1 LFPDGLANQDIAPT
15 RFTVKKLTFMRN
27 FIMNSIYS
35 NTSKVRPIRWLL
47 AASICLLLVIF
58 SPLPAFTTVTQIEEA
73 PGQMLYQSRQNLRD
87 RTGKS
92 WQVVAFKRV
101 RPDGSAMISLRLVG
115 FLGAV
120 ELDHTQPLTLTTSMG
135 QTLTAKDVTSGI
147 SQGATAL
154 ANVGE
159 YDIQPVLSQ
168 LQSKI
173 PLQLTL
179 PMLTGSAVELQ
190 IPSTAIQE
198 WQTIADR

>member
-1 LFPDGLANQDIAPT
+1 MTLNQLIQTIFST
-15 RFTVKKLTFMRN
+15 R
-27 FIMNSIYS
+27 
-35 NTSKVRPIRWLL
+35 SKIRLL
-47 AASICLLLVIF
+47 VASICISLVIF
-58 SPLPAFTTVTQIEEA
+58 SSLPAFATVTQIEEA

-101 RPDGSAMISLRLVG
+101 RPDGSGVVSLRLVG

-120 ELDHTQPLTLTTSMG
+120 ELDHTKLLTLTTSMG
-135 QTLTAKDVTSGI
+135 QTLTAKDVTNEI
-147 SQGATAL
+147 SQGANAL

-159 YDIQPVLSQ
+159 YDIQTVLPQ
-168 LQSKI
+168 LQSGI
-173 PLQLTL
+173 PLELTL

>member
-1 LFPDGLANQDIAPT
+1 M
-15 RFTVKKLTFMRN
+15 KN
-27 FIMNSIYS
+27 FIMNFIYS
-35 NTSKVRPIRWLL
+35 NTSKIRPIRWLL
-47 AASICLLLVIF
+47 AASICVLLVIF
-58 SPLPAFTTVTQIEEA
+58 IPLPAFAAVTQTQEA

-87 RTGKS
+87 RSRKS

-101 RPDGSAMISLRLVG
+101 RPDGSAMVSLRLVG

-135 QTLTAKDVTSGI
+135 QILTAKDVTDEI
-147 SQGATAL
+147 SQSATAL
-154 ANVGE
+154 ANVSE
-159 YDIQPVLSQ
+159 YDIQPVLPQ

-173 PLQLTL
+173 SLQLTL

-190 IPSTAIQE
+190 IPSPAIQE

>member
-1 LFPDGLANQDIAPT
+1 LLNNKVTT
-15 RFTVKKLTFMRN
+15 RFTVKKINFN
-27 FIMNSIYS
+27 EKFIMNLIYS
-35 NTSKVRPIRWLL
+35 NRSKIRPIRWLL

-58 SPLPAFTTVTQIEEA
+58 NPLPAFATVTQIEEA

-101 RPDGSAMISLRLVG
+101 RPDGSEMVSLRLVG

-120 ELDHTQPLTLTTSMG
+120 ELDHNQPLTLTTSMG
-135 QTLTAKDVTSGI
+135 QTLTAKDVTNEI

-159 YDIQPVLSQ
+159 YDIQPILPQ
-168 LQSKI
+168 LQSEI
-173 PLQLTL
+173 PLELTL

-190 IPSTAIQE
+190 ISSIAIQE
-198 WQTIADR
+198 WQTIANR

>member
-1 LFPDGLANQDIAPT
+1 
-15 RFTVKKLTFMRN
+15 
-27 FIMNSIYS
+27 MNSIYS
-35 NTSKVRPIRWLL
+35 NISKIRPIRWLV
-47 AASICLLLVIF
+47 AASICVLLVIF
-58 SPLPAFTTVTQIEEA
+58 SPLPAFATVTQIEEA

-101 RPDGSAMISLRLVG
+101 RPDGSEMVSLRLVG

-120 ELDHTQPLTLTTSMG
+120 ELDHTQPLTLTTSTG
-135 QTLTAKDVTSGI
+135 QILTAKDVTNEI
-147 SQGATAL
+147 SQGANAL

-159 YDIQPVLSQ
+159 YDIQPVLPQ

-179 PMLTGSAVELQ
+179 PMLTGSAPLLISIFELN
-190 IPSTAIQE
+190 TGGNE
-198 WQTIADR
+198 FGLN

>member
-1 LFPDGLANQDIAPT
+1 LPLLDLLSKI
-15 RFTVKKLTFMRN
+15 LTLMRIFMMN
-27 FIMNSIYS
+27 FIYS
-35 NTSKVRPIRWLL
+35 NTSKIRPIRWLL

-58 SPLPAFTTVTQIEEA
+58 SPLTAFATVTQIEEA

-101 RPDGSAMISLRLVG
+101 RPDGSEMVSLRLVG

-120 ELDHTQPLTLTTSMG
+120 ELDHNQPLTLTTSMG
-135 QTLTAKDVTSGI
+135 QTLTAKDVTNEI
-147 SQGATAL
+147 SQGANTL

-159 YDIQPVLSQ
+159 YDIQTVLPQ
-168 LQSKI
+168 LHSEI
-173 PLQLTL
+173 PLELTL
-179 PMLTGSAVELQ
+179 PMLTGGAIELQ
-190 IPSTAIQE
+190 IPSIAIQE

>member
-1 LFPDGLANQDIAPT
+1 
-15 RFTVKKLTFMRN
+15 M
-27 FIMNSIYS
+27 MNLIDS
-35 NTSKVRPIRWLL
+35 NISKIRPLRWLL

-58 SPLPAFTTVTQIEEA
+58 IPLPAFAAVTQIEET

-101 RPDGSAMISLRLVG
+101 RPDGSEMVSLRLVG

-120 ELDHTQPLTLTTSMG
+120 ELDHNQPLTLTTSMG
-135 QTLTAKDVTSGI
+135 QTLTAKDVTSEI
-147 SQGATAL
+147 SQGANAL

-159 YDIQPVLSQ
+159 YDIQPVLAQ
-168 LQSKI
+168 LHSEI
-173 PLQLTL
+173 PLELTL
-179 PMLTGSAVELQ
+179 PMLTGSTVELQ
-190 IPSTAIQE
+190 IPSIAIQE